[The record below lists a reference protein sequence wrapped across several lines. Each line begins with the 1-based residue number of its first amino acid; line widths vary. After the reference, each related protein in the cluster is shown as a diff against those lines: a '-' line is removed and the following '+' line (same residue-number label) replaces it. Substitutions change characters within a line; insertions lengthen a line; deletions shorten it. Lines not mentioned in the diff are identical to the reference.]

1 MLSQAGIGG
10 VELYG
15 QHLSAEMNRS
25 EFIQRQRDRKDYR
38 HLHSGLNT
46 GFWNFG
52 EKPRLI
58 IIFRKLWAEHTTITA
73 NFARIFNVGT
83 LFNRTLPENLA
94 YNTGG

>member
-38 HLHSGLNT
+38 HLYSGLNT

-58 IIFRKLWAEHTTITA
+58 IIFRKLWAEHTTTTA
-73 NFARIFNVGT
+73 NFARIFNVET

-94 YNTGG
+94 YNTDG